1 MSYFQ
6 IQLKKNGIL
15 VNTCNVYNTILI
27 FTDFLFQNYTI
38 VHANYD
44 SYLFKI
50 VTWDVETA
58 RIGSKRS
65 NSLFFVKILW
75 IHRLTDFNHISRNIP
90 LYSSRE
96 FYIFTR
102 QIKQRLNVAINH
114 RAIIAGDLSDDRREI
129 AKKRFAV
136 KWNQKS
142 GRSAF
147 HILWLQHPQR

>member
-1 MSYFQ
+1 MQRVQHDFNFYRFSISKLYNCPRKLRFVFVQ
-6 IQLKKNGIL
+6 N
-15 VNTCNVYNTILI
+15 CN
-27 FTDFLFQNYTI
+27 
-38 VHANYD
+38 
-44 SYLFKI
+44 
-50 VTWDVETA
+50 WDVETA